1 MNLGFQIR
9 GKNSQVFENLTKFI
23 QKNMLQSTKSI
34 VYKLPELF
42 LLLVFLT
49 LFSFVGF
56 SQKFEI
62 ENKFH
67 IKQND
72 RSIVFRVLDVDD
84 SQLKKYNSEKYYYWF
99 KSQKVLNTQG
109 GSSGSLLHGDYE
121 SFYKNNQ
128 LAEKGLFKKGLKDGT
143 WKSWNQNGILI
154 HQENWSKGTQIGKQL
169 YYNQDGLIQKT
180 IIYKSNQTQIIAR
193 DTTILKTKKTVLTTV
208 TDSTGKLISQ
218 SRYSNYKLDGT
229 QLSRDQN
236 DSLIKMVYKKGILI
250 SENTKAQKSKPENTN
265 SEKLTFKQKMGNFWE
280 KLKFWKKFKKGEKA
294 KLSNTEDSSD
304 KGENPKKKSEKQP
317 KKEKAPKEVSQPKEK
332 KKRTE

>member
-1 MNLGFQIR
+1 
-9 GKNSQVFENLTKFI
+9 
-23 QKNMLQSTKSI
+23 MLRSTKSI
-34 VYKLPELF
+34 VYKLPEPF
-42 LLLVFLT
+42 LLLVFST

-72 RSIVFRVLDVDD
+72 QSIVFRVLDVED
-84 SQLKKYNSEKYYYWF
+84 SQLKKYNSKKQYYWF
-99 KSQKVLNTQG
+99 KSQKVLVTQG

-128 LAEKGLFKKGLKDGT
+128 LAEKGIFTKGLKNGV

-180 IIYKSNQTQIIAR
+180 IIYKSNQTQIIAH

-208 TDSTGKLISQ
+208 ADSTGKLISQ
-218 SRYSNYKLDGT
+218 SRYSNHKLDGP
-229 QLSRDQN
+229 QLARDQN
-236 DSLIKMVYKKGILI
+236 DSLIRTVYKKGILVTEKAKK
-250 SENTKAQKSKPENTN
+250 ENSKTDKSS
-265 SEKLTFKQKMGNFWE
+265 SEKGTFKQKMSNFWE
-280 KLKFWKKFKKGEKA
+280 KLKFWKKVKKKDRGEKET
-294 KLSNTEDSSD
+294 KSGNTEATQ
-304 KGENPKKKSEKQP
+304 KEEKTGKNPK
-317 KKEKAPKEVSQPKEK
+317 KEK

>member
-1 MNLGFQIR
+1 
-9 GKNSQVFENLTKFI
+9 
-23 QKNMLQSTKSI
+23 MLQSTKSI
-34 VYKLPELF
+34 VCKLPEPF
-42 LLLVFLT
+42 LLMVFLS
-49 LFSFVGF
+49 LFSFVGY

-67 IKQND
+67 IKQD
-72 RSIVFRVLDVDD
+72 DKSIVFRVLDVDD
-84 SQLKKYNSEKYYYWF
+84 SQLKKYNSKKQYYWF
-99 KSQKVLNTQG
+99 KSQKILITQG
-109 GSSGSLLHGDYE
+109 GSSGSLLNGDYE

-193 DTTILKTKKTVLTTV
+193 DTTILKTKKKVLTTV
-208 TDSTGKLISQ
+208 ADSTGKLISQ

-229 QLSRDQN
+229 QLTRDQN
-236 DSLIKMVYKKGILI
+236 DSLIKTVYKKGILI
-250 SENTKAQKSKPENTN
+250 PEKTKAQKSKPENTN

-280 KLKFWKKFKKGEKA
+280 KLKFWKKFKKEEKA
-294 KLSNTEDSSD
+294 PARQGGKTEASSD
-304 KGENPKKKSEKQP
+304 KGEKPKKKTEKQP
-317 KKEKAPKEVSQPKEK
+317 KEEKAKEVSQPKEK